1 MRCALLAA
9 GCSLLLST
17 GGARADVLTSGFETG
32 LEGWTSYQNGAF
44 APEWIAPSGS
54 DSGYARL
61 TDSTTGW
68 GYFRAPAAYTAQAAQ
83 FGGSF
88 SFSLRHEVQGDPV
101 AYKVRVGLTGGG
113 LTLLSE
119 QTLPTSSW
127 TTYSFGL
134 DVGHGWRVFSNLSQN
149 YSAAAPLATQAELE
163 QVLGSISGL
172 YLSADY
178 TPGYAPNDLDRTSI
192 DNVSLTVVPGPGALA
207 MLATTAA
214 GTARR
219 RRGARLPG

>member
-1 MRCALLAA
+1 MRYALLAA
-9 GCSLLLST
+9 GGSFLLAT
-17 GGARADVLTSGFETG
+17 GGARADLLTSSFETG
-32 LEGWTSYQNGAF
+32 LDGWASYQNGAF

-68 GYFRAPAAYTAQAAQ
+68 GYFKAPAAYTAQAAQ

-88 SFSLRHEVQGDPV
+88 SFSLRHDVQGDPV
-101 AYKVRVGLTGGG
+101 EYKVRVGLTGGG

-134 DVGHGWRVFSNLSQN
+134 DVGHGWRVFSDLSQN
-149 YSAAAPLATQAELE
+149 YSAAAPLATQAQLE
-163 QVLGSISGL
+163 AVLGGISGL

-178 TPGYAPNDLDRTSI
+178 TPGYAPSDLDRTSI
-192 DNVSLTVVPGPGALA
+192 DNVSLTVVPGPGSLA
-207 MLATTAA
+207 ILAAA
-214 GTARR
+214 AARTARR
-219 RRGARLPG
+219 RRGVRLPA